1 MTDKEFI
8 GEMTDKE
15 FMGEIFKIA
24 FGYGASNRGFTREEV
39 VKKIRQYSNR
49 STNEEI
55 EYG

>member
-1 MTDKEFI
+1 MVDKEFI

-15 FMGEIFKIA
+15 FIGEIFKIA

-49 STNEEI
+49 STTMEEL
-55 EYG
+55 